1 MVSSVVKIITPPRA
15 HAACKKWIIFS
26 DLHVK
31 SSSIETCEIVLK
43 QVHEESLKRNVS
55 EQSIWILRYLC
66 MYVCMY
72 VCMHVCM
79 FVFMYKCMYLC
90 MCCMYVCIIIY
101 MHVRRYVFSM
111 YKCM

>member
-31 SSSIETCEIVLK
+31 SSSIETCELVLK
-43 QVHEESLKRNVS
+43 LVHEESVKRNVS
-55 EQSIWILRYLC
+55 ESPV

-72 VCMHVCM
+72 LVSMCASLCM
-79 FVFMYKCMYLC
+79 FVR
-90 MCCMYVCIIIY
+90 MYV
-101 MHVRRYVFSM
+101 
-111 YKCM
+111 